1 VYFPG
6 VTIDPASAPPLHP
19 LLLQWLRRKRWT
31 PFPFQVETWSAY
43 ARGDDGLVNAPTGMG
58 KTYSVWLGPISEWL
72 QENPDRA
79 AWNPRQ
85 PAPPQVLWIT
95 PLRALA
101 NDTLSA
107 LRAPVEGLKM
117 PWTLDKRTGDTSAAR
132 KARQRHALPTAL
144 IITPESLSLLLSYP
158 NTRELLATLKT
169 VVVDEW
175 HELLGNKRGTQ
186 TELALARLRTWL
198 PALRVW
204 GLSATLGNL
213 PLALDVLTSG
223 SQRPHTLIQAENNKI
238 TEIVTILPENIEHFP
253 WAGHIGLKM
262 LPQVIEQ
269 VSRARTTLVFTNTRS
284 QAELWYQNI
293 VSASPPWAKKVAIHH
308 GSLDREVRE
317 QVEDAL
323 RAGTVR
329 CVVTTSSLDLGVD
342 FPSVDQV
349 IQIGSPKG
357 VARLLQRAGRS
368 GHQPGGISRVYCI
381 PTNAFELVEY
391 AATRDAAEAGEIELR
406 VPPDRPIDVLV
417 QHIVTL
423 AAGEGFDEAQLY
435 DEIRGAYSY
444 QNLSR
449 TEWDWAMEF
458 LAHGGPALR
467 AYDQF
472 KKVHKVCGHW
482 SIATEKLAK
491 LHRLNIGTITG
502 DMNIALKLQGGG
514 ILGTV
519 EENFL
524 AKLKPGDAFVFAGRL
539 LELVRLKELTAT
551 VRFAT
556 KQTGTLPTWGGS
568 RMPITSQLGRA
579 VRAKLDEAHR
589 GVYKGPEMQMV
600 RPILDI
606 QARWSVIPAAD
617 ELLIEAIRSREGYH
631 VFIYPFEGHF
641 VHEGLGALI
650 GWRISRLHPRTI
662 GVTMNDY
669 GFELLS
675 HEPIDL
681 QMDERAWR
689 EIFSPEQLVDDLFA
703 SINATELAKRQFRE
717 VARVAG
723 LIFTGYP
730 GAPKVARQV
739 QSSAGLL
746 FDVFHK
752 YDPENLLLDQA
763 HREVIERQMEVVRL
777 AETLRRIQ
785 QVKLHLVRVTRFTPL
800 AFPLWASRLSSST
813 AQLSS
818 ESNADRIRRM
828 VAMLENAAERDAE

>member
-1 VYFPG
+1 MSLESPN
-6 VTIDPASAPPLHP
+6 PPPLHP
-19 LLLQWLRRKRWT
+19 MLLGWLRRKRWSA
-31 PFPFQVETWSAY
+31 FPFQMDAWAAFSQ
-43 ARGDDGLVNAPTGMG
+43 GKDGLVNAPTGMG
-58 KTYSVWLGPISEWL
+58 KTYSVWLGPVSEWL
-72 QENPDRA
+72 HENPEKK
-79 AWNPRQ
+79 AWNHKH
-85 PAPPQVLWIT
+85 PARTQVLWIT

-107 LRAPVEGLKM
+107 LRLPVESLKL

-132 KARQRHALPTAL
+132 KAKQRHTLPTAL

-158 NTRELLATLKT
+158 NTQELLAELKT

-186 TELALARLRTWL
+186 TELALTRLRTWL
-198 PALRVW
+198 PELRTW

-213 PLALDVLTSG
+213 PLALDVLCSSSTR
-223 SQRPHTLIQAENNKI
+223 QRSLIQAENAKI
-238 TEIVTILPENIEHFP
+238 TEIVTLLPKNIEHFP

-262 LPQVIEQ
+262 LPQVVEQ
-269 VSRARTTLVFTNTRS
+269 VSQARTTLVFTNTRS

-293 VSASPPWAKKVAIHH
+293 VKAGPRWAKKVAIHH
-308 GSLDREVRE
+308 GSLDSEVRE

-391 AATRDAAEAGEIELR
+391 AATRDSAEAGEIELR
-406 VPPDRPIDVLV
+406 VPPDRPVDVLV
-417 QHIVTL
+417 QHVVTL
-423 AAGEGFDEAQLY
+423 AAGAGFDDEQLF
-435 DEIRGAYSY
+435 EEVRRAWSY
-444 QNLSR
+444 RKLSR
-449 TEWDWAMEF
+449 KKWDWVLDF
-458 LAHGGPALR
+458 LAYGGAALR
-467 AYDQF
+467 AYEQY
-472 KKVHKVCGHW
+472 KKVQKVGEQW
-482 SIATEKLAK
+482 EIATEKLAK
-491 LHRLNIGTITG
+491 LHRLNIGTITS
-502 DMNIALKLQGGG
+502 DMNVALKLQGGG

-519 EENFL
+519 EESFL

-539 LELVRLKELTAT
+539 LELVRLRELTAT

-556 KQTGTLPTWGGS
+556 KQSGTLPTWGGS

-579 VRAKLDEAHR
+579 VRAKLDEAQR
-589 GVYKGPEMQMV
+589 NNFVGPEMQMV

-606 QARWSVIPAAD
+606 QARWSVVPGAD
-617 ELLIEAIRSREGYH
+617 ELLIETVRSREGYH

-650 GWRISRLHPRTI
+650 GWRISQLEPRTI

-681 QMDERAWR
+681 ELDDAAWR
-689 EIFSPEQLVDDLFA
+689 AIFSPEQLVEDLFA

-746 FDVFHK
+746 FDVFNR
-752 YDPENLLLDQA
+752 YDPDNLLLDQA
-763 HREVIERQMEVVRL
+763 QREVIERQMEVVRL

-785 QVKLHLVRVTRFTPL
+785 SVRLRLVRVTRFTPL

-813 AQLSS
+813 AHLSS
-818 ESNADRIRRM
+818 ESNAARIKRM
-828 VAMLENAAERDAE
+828 VSQLEGAAERDA